1 MPPSVMKDSN
11 SVTELQTCMS
21 VYKEGDVRVFWNSEG
36 QGMQKPDCTMNIY
49 TQGVSWCSDGSW
61 LLSVVHR
68 EEGIDAG
75 STVGPGATSKAR
87 VVLYPKDSTLQNKP
101 RRIHQRDMEAIYS
114 CAWFPQASQDPSSF
128 CLAVSSRGHP
138 VNIYD
143 GNRCDCVRGSYVPM
157 DDRSGAMVMDPVYSV
172 AFGQT
177 GQYLYAGVVS
187 RVYMFET
194 CRPGKSEWYFE
205 THPGKKSIISC
216 ITPGVYGSALQ
227 DVLAVGSYGPENSIV
242 LYDVHNEEMLC
253 SLQGHA
259 GGVTHMTFSAD
270 GNYLYTGARKDGNV
284 YCWDARFMSGAV
296 YSIERSSCRTYQKV
310 YFDIEPSGRC
320 LATGGDDGFVRLFDL
335 RDGSPIGSFEAS
347 DGGLCVNGCAFHPNE
362 PLLATSSGERQYD
375 VVDGD
380 SNGCRLRL
388 WSYPTYE
395 IE

>member
-1 MPPSVMKDSN
+1 VPASAPNDSN
-11 SVTELQTCMS
+11 SVTELHTQIR
-21 VYKEGDVRVFWNSEG
+21 VYKEGDVRVYWDSEDEG
-36 QGMQKPDCTMNIY
+36 AQESNPLNVY
-49 TQGVSWCSDGSW
+49 TQGVSWCSDGTW

-68 EEGIDAG
+68 EEGIDAS
-75 STVGPGATSKAR
+75 STSGPGATSKAR
-87 VVLYPKDSTLQNKP
+87 VVLYPKESTLLDKP

-114 CAWFPQASQDPSSF
+114 CAWFPQASLDPSSF
-128 CLAVSSRGHP
+128 CVAVSSRGHP

-143 GNRCDCVRGSYVPM
+143 GNRCDCLRGSYVPM
-157 DDRSGAMVMDPVYSV
+157 DDRSDAMVMDPVYSV

-194 CRPGKSEWYFE
+194 CRPGKSDWYFE
-205 THPGKKSIISC
+205 THPGKKCIISC
-216 ITPGVYGSALQ
+216 LTPGVYGSALQ
-227 DVLAVGSYGPENSIV
+227 DVLAVGSYGPENSVV
-242 LYDVHNEEMLC
+242 LYDAHNEEMLC

-259 GGVTHMTFSAD
+259 GGVTHMVFSAD
-270 GNYLYTGARKDGNV
+270 GNYLYTGARKNGTV

-320 LATGGDDGFVRLFDL
+320 LATGGDDGLVRLFDL
-335 RDGSPIGSFEAS
+335 RDGSSIGSFEAS
-347 DGGLCVNGCAFHPNE
+347 DGGLCVNGCSFHPNE

-375 VVDGD
+375 VVN
-380 SNGCRLRL
+380 SSSIRL

-395 IE
+395 IQ